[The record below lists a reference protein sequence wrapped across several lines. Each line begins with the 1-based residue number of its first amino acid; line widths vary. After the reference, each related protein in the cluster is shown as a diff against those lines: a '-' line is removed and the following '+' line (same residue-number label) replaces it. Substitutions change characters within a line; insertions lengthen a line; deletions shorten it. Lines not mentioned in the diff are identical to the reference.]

1 MRFPRG
7 RFIIW
12 IVVAIVVTFGG
23 TVLVLNLLPG
33 EKQIERRISRLYSVD
48 EPGYKRSMGVL
59 FGPTILQGNQVD
71 TLLNGAQIFP
81 AMLGEIEKARQTITF
96 ETYIYWEGAI
106 GERFAE
112 KLSERSRAGVKVHV
126 LLDWVGSQRIKSE
139 LLDQMKA
146 AGVEIERFHPLS
158 WYHVARFNNR
168 THRKLLVVD
177 GRVGFTGGVGIAD
190 QWDGNAQDA
199 DHWRDTHFRLEGP
212 VVAQMQ
218 ATFLDNW
225 MKVRGEIL
233 HGDAYFPPLTSK
245 GAHPA
250 QMFSSSPSGGSESM
264 HLMYLLAITSARQSI
279 ELSSAYFVPDEM
291 TIRSL
296 IEAAQRG
303 VRIRVIVPGNHTDAE
318 TVRRASR
325 ATWGPMLQAGVR
337 IFEYQPTLFHV
348 KMMVVDGLV
357 ASFGSTNFDERSF
370 FLNDE
375 ANLNV
380 YAADFSARQLA
391 DFEGDLAKTRE
402 ITYAQWLDRPLVEKA
417 WEHLAALLRS
427 QL

>member
-1 MRFPRG
+1 MRFSG
-7 RFIIW
+7 TRFVIW
-12 IVVAIVVTFGG
+12 IVAIIATLGA
-23 TVLVLNLLPG
+23 TVLVLNFLPG
-33 EKQIERRISRLYSVD
+33 EKQVEQRIPRLYSVD
-48 EPGYKRSMGVL
+48 EPAYQRWMGVL
-59 FGPTILQGNQVD
+59 LGPAILQGNRVD

-112 KLSERSRAGVKVHV
+112 KLAERSRAGVKVHV
-126 LLDWVGSQRIKSE
+126 LLDWVGSQRMKPE
-139 LLDQMKA
+139 LLDRLKA
-146 AGVEIERFHPLS
+146 AGVEIEQYHPLS
-158 WYHVARFNNR
+158 WYHVARLNNR

-190 QWDGNAQDA
+190 KWDGNAQDA
-199 DHWRDTHFRLEGP
+199 DHWRDTHFRVEGP

-225 MKVRGEIL
+225 MKVRGEAL
-233 HGDAYFPPLTSK
+233 HGDAYFPPLTPQGSQ
-245 GAHPA
+245 PA

-264 HLMYLLAITSARQSI
+264 LLMYLLAITSARQSI
-279 ELSSAYFVPDEM
+279 DLSSAYFVPDEM

-303 VRIRVIVPGNHTDAE
+303 VRIRVIVPGTQTDSE

-337 IFEYQPTLFHV
+337 IFEYQPTMFHV

-370 FLNDE
+370 RLNDE

-380 YAADFSARQLA
+380 YAADFAGRQLT
-391 DFEGDLAKTRE
+391 DFERDLGQTRE
-402 ITYAQWLDRPLVEKA
+402 ITYTQWLDRPLVEKT
-417 WEHLAALLRS
+417 WEHVAALLRA